1 MTSRHG
7 RRLVGAVAAVLAFVL
22 AVSSPAVAASA
33 PSNWWFDAFGVA
45 QVQAAGIDGA
55 GVKIAVID
63 GQINPDIPVFDGTHL
78 HVDDQPLCAGGTV
91 RSTKATDAV
100 VHGSDVTA
108 LLIGN
113 GTGQGKVRG
122 MVPGADLTFYGWG
135 MDITDCDFY
144 AADSSKL
151 SPLGVGLKRAAADG
165 AQVISMS
172 FGVDDF
178 DITDADVDMVAQ
190 LIAEGV
196 VLVAAPPNTLDGAS
210 FPSGLN
216 GVVAVNAFDENGD
229 LERTQDAAK
238 KPNVWPEVTVVAPGV
253 GFPSVDW
260 AHGGWITGSS
270 LATPLVAGII
280 AAAAQKYPEAT
291 GNQLI
296 QSLIRNTGTKDHD
309 LARDTTSGFG
319 YGPASLRHILA
330 VDPAGY
336 PDENPLMDKSS
347 GTPTVEQVQAAAGG
361 STPSPTPSPSVT
373 AKSTTP
379 PAAASPASS
388 AGVGVIVA
396 VVVGILVMLA
406 AVIVI
411 VVVASRRRRTGSA
424 S

>member
-1 MTSRHG
+1 M
-7 RRLVGAVAAVLAFVL
+7 LAFVL

-45 QVQAAGIDGA
+45 QVQAAGIDGS

-135 MDITDCDFY
+135 MDATDCDFT
-144 AADSSKL
+144 DQVDGL
-151 SPLGVGLKRAAADG
+151 SPFGLGLKRAAAGG
-165 AQVISMS
+165 AQIISMS
-172 FGVDDF
+172 FVLSDF
-178 DITDADVDMVAQ
+178 YITDADVD
-190 LIAEGV
+190 LIARLLAEGV
-196 VLVAAPPNTLDGAS
+196 VLVAGTANKLDDAT
-210 FPSGLN
+210 FPFSGN

-229 LERTQDAAK
+229 LQRTQDAAK

-253 GFPSVDW
+253 NFPSVDW

-330 VDPAGY
+330 VDPTGY

-361 STPSPTPSPSVT
+361 STPSPPPSPSVT

-379 PAAASPASS
+379 PAAASPAPDTSGGS
-388 AGVGVIVA
+388 GIIVA
-396 VVVGILVMLA
+396 VVLGVVVLLA
-406 AVIVI
+406 IAIVIVI
-411 VVVASRRRRTGSA
+411 VVVSRRRKTRSTP
-424 S
+424 